1 MSIVKYVEKL
11 RRIDSL
17 ISRKSTGSPC
27 EFAEKLEIK
36 RSTLFQYLQEIRD
49 LGVDIRYSHTLRS
62 YYYADGKRI
71 TIKVE
76 CVEANQNRG
85 LIN

>member
-1 MSIVKYVEKL
+1 MSIIKYVDKL

-17 ISRKSTGSPC
+17 IARKSTGTPC

-36 RSTLFQYLQEIRD
+36 RSTLFQYLQELREMGIE
-49 LGVDIRYSHTLRS
+49 IKYSHLLRS

-71 TIKVE
+71 TIRVE
-76 CVEANQNRG
+76 YVEAEQSHDLNT
-85 LIN
+85 

>member
-1 MSIVKYVEKL
+1 MSILKYVEKI

-17 ISRKSTGSPC
+17 VARKSTGPPHV
-27 EFAEKLEIK
+27 FAEKLGIK
-36 RSTLFQYLQEIRD
+36 RSTLFLYLQEIRA
-49 LGVDIRYSHTLRS
+49 LGIDIKYSSILRS

-76 CVEANQNRG
+76 LKETS
-85 LIN
+85 LSHE